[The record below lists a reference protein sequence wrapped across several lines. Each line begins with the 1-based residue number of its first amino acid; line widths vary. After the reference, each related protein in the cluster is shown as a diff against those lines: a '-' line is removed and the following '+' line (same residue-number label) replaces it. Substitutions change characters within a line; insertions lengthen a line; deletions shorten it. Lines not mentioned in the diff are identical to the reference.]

1 LPWID
6 TVAKDSRGQVEEMIR
21 RGGVTESV
29 RWRHIN
35 QGMELREKLSF
46 EVAGVVIAAR
56 ERLKK
61 KGQDEMA
68 ADDPSGW
75 FEHWIHSPDGER
87 FKMLTK
93 LETHL
98 YSSDF
103 KNCVMKEAAELFS
116 EEDFTQRLN
125 LNQFL
130 LPCQNGVIDLRNE
143 VQEAD
148 GSVSQK
154 IVFRPGKP
162 DDYMSFMVGRNVTA
176 FPAIVK
182 RMVDEGHEVANH
194 SWSHPLLTKMSQQS
208 VESQLQRTH
217 EAIVKACGVAPQLY
231 RPPYG
236 AVTLSQRA
244 RIQKTFGY
252 PSILWDVD
260 PLDWQKPR
268 QAQKVY
274 DRVLANAKP
283 GSIILCHDIHES
295 TIAAMPAVLDDL
307 KARGY
312 AFATV
317 TQLINLATP
326 QPPAATPSPTAEP
339 TPQTP
344 VIPSAITPS
353 P

>member
-1 LPWID
+1 MTP
-6 TVAKDSRGQVEEMIR
+6 
-21 RGGVTESV
+21 
-29 RWRHIN
+29 
-35 QGMELREKLSF
+35 
-46 EVAGVVIAAR
+46 
-56 ERLKK
+56 RL
-61 KGQDEMA
+61 
-68 ADDPSGW
+68 
-75 FEHWIHSPDGER
+75 
-87 FKMLTK
+87 LTAFV
-93 LETHL
+93 LLAST
-98 YSSDF
+98 
-103 KNCVMKEAAELFS
+103 A
-116 EEDFTQRLN
+116 
-125 LNQFL
+125 L
-130 LPCQNGVIDLRNE
+130 LPAQTAPLDPLAITIRKAIPIEDNPAPIPDTSALPRTLPEVRKAVYTRVETTQPVLAITFDDGPEPTLTPRLLDLLKARGIH
-143 VQEAD
+143 AT
-148 GSVSQK
+148 
-154 IVFRPGKP
+154 F
-162 DDYMSFMVGRNVTA
+162 FMVGRNVTA

-217 EAIVKACGVAPQLY
+217 DAIVKACGVAPQLY

>member
-1 LPWID
+1 MKPRNLTTFVLLASALLLPAQTAPLDPLAI
-6 TVAKDSRGQVEEMIR
+6 TIR
-21 RGGVTESV
+21 KAIPIE
-29 RWRHIN
+29 
-35 QGMELREKLSF
+35 
-46 EVAGVVIAAR
+46 
-56 ERLKK
+56 
-61 KGQDEMA
+61 
-68 ADDPSGW
+68 DDPAPIPDTRALPRTLPEARKAVYTSVETTQPVLAITFDDGP
-75 FEHWIHSPDGER
+75 EPTLTPRLLDMLKARGIHAT
-87 FKMLTK
+87 F
-93 LETHL
+93 
-98 YSSDF
+98 
-103 KNCVMKEAAELFS
+103 
-116 EEDFTQRLN
+116 
-125 LNQFL
+125 
-130 LPCQNGVIDLRNE
+130 
-143 VQEAD
+143 
-148 GSVSQK
+148 
-154 IVFRPGKP
+154 
-162 DDYMSFMVGRNVTA
+162 FMVGRNVTA

-194 SWSHPLLTKMSQQS
+194 SWTHPLLTKMSQQS

-217 EAIVKACGVAPQLY
+217 DAIVKACGVAPQLY

-326 QPPAATPSPTAEP
+326 QPPATTPSPTAEP